1 MKGNDSAKKIL
12 DFIKKVEE
20 FDFDKLPISD
30 YNKQYIANLKPA
42 ISYYANIYWHVLLFA
57 QQFPLIKQAELT
69 VVDYGGG
76 CGFFSIF
83 MKLLGIHKVIYIDKN
98 PASVHTMKELG
109 QAFGILPDAII
120 CGDSPELV
128 AWSRKNN
135 IKPNLVI
142 GLDVIEHIY
151 NLRHFF
157 KDIVSL
163 NKNIGLV
170 FTTGSNPMNAWKCR
184 KLRKE
189 MDAYEKGNAVTPN
202 YYTKR
207 LKYIK
212 QIHPDMEEEKAHE
225 YAAATRGMNYPDIRY
240 FIKSHNWS
248 GTGAATHTKFRDKNN
263 TCDPET
269 GNYME
274 RILPFSEYTYYLSDP
289 EDGMLFINNGFYNP
303 FVENRLKRWCAKLA
317 NYLIYHA
324 GTLGIRIA
332 PFVVIAGFR
341 NRTRE

>member
-1 MKGNDSAKKIL
+1 MGSNDSTRIFF
-12 DFIKKVEE
+12 DFIKKVNEI
-20 FDFDKLPISD
+20 DFDKLPISD

-42 ISYYANIYWHVLLFA
+42 ITYYTNIYWQVLIRALELF
-57 QQFPLIKQAELT
+57 PTKQEEAI

-76 CGFFSIF
+76 CGLFSIF
-83 MKLLGIHKVIYIDKN
+83 MKLYGINKVIYIDKN
-98 PASVHTMKELG
+98 PASVHTMKELSK
-109 QAFGILPDAII
+109 AFGILPDAII
-120 CGDSPELV
+120 SGDSPELV

-135 IKPNLVI
+135 IKPNLII

-163 NKNIGLV
+163 NKDLCLV

-184 KLRKE
+184 KLRRE

-207 LKYIK
+207 LEFIK
-212 QIHPDMEEEKAHE
+212 QIHPDMEEEKAHK
-225 YAAATRGMNYPDIRY
+225 YAAVTRGMNYPDIQY
-240 FIKSHNWS
+240 FIKSHNWK
-248 GTGAATHTKFRDKNN
+248 GTGAATETNFWDKNN

-274 RILPFSEYTYYLSDP
+274 RILPFNEYSRYLSDR
-289 EDGMLFINNGFYNP
+289 EDGIIFINTGFYNT
-303 FVENRLKRWCAKLA
+303 FVENRLKRWCANLA
-317 NYLIYHA
+317 NFLIYHT

-332 PFVVIAGFR
+332 PFIIIAGIR
-341 NRTRE
+341 NRTRK

>member
-1 MKGNDSAKKIL
+1 MGSNDSTRIL
-12 DFIKKVEE
+12 SDFIKKVEE
-20 FDFDKLPISD
+20 IDFDKLPISD

-42 ISYYANIYWHVLLFA
+42 ITYYTEIYRRALIRALTLFPTKKEEA
-57 QQFPLIKQAELT
+57 IA
-69 VVDYGGG
+69 VDYGGG
-76 CGFFSIF
+76 CGLFSIF
-83 MKLLGIHKVIYIDKN
+83 MKLYGINKVIYVDMN
-98 PASVHTMKELG
+98 PASVHTIKELG
-109 QAFGILPDAII
+109 KVFGVLPDAII

-128 AWSRKNN
+128 TWSRKNK
-135 IKPNLVI
+135 IKPNLII

-163 NKNIGLV
+163 NKDISLV
-170 FTTGSNPMNAWKCR
+170 FMTGSNPMNAWKCR

-207 LKYIK
+207 LEFIK

-240 FIKSHNWS
+240 FIQSHNWN
-248 GTGAATHTKFRDKNN
+248 GTGAATETNFRDKNN

-274 RILPFSEYTYYLSDP
+274 RILPLNEYSHYMSDR
-289 EDGMLFINNGFYNP
+289 EDGILFINVGFYNT
-303 FVENRLKRWCAKLA
+303 FVKNRLKRWGAKLA
-317 NYLIYHA
+317 NFLILHT

-332 PFVVIAGFR
+332 PFIIISSVR
-341 NRTRE
+341 NRTRK